1 MDARGTGGGFETPKD
16 GILQDTNA
24 RTAQR
29 PTSRDIRRR
38 PGARRLARLA
48 LAGWL
53 GLGLLAGGTHGGEAA
68 STAQATPPTAPGAP
82 PAPAPAGQP
91 GAPPAAQPAAPGTQP
106 AAQPAPAKPPAPKPV
121 SEEIKTVRETLDK
134 AKDELEQREK
144 ILSGQKVGSG
154 DLTRARDGVDGIADR
169 IRHVIEV
176 TTPRL
181 EAARER
187 LTQLGPKPKE
197 GPEGEDVAR
206 ERTEREQ
213 AVAEIDETQRLAKS
227 LLVQSDQIIDQ
238 VTNRRRAAFTRD
250 LFERSTALVSPSL
263 WMKIAADVPRD
274 VRALQ
279 NAISDTAEL
288 FARNGTIGNLIL
300 LGVAFGI
307 SIALYFGRR
316 NIAPR
321 LGRRDG
327 KAVDPSQRKKLLAAW
342 RVFLLGTV
350 PAVLGSYAV
359 YYALDATDLLPLR
372 LLPVAAAILGG
383 LAFIAFVEALSD
395 ALLSPDKP
403 SWRMTAMT
411 DAAASRIVTLAV
423 SIAVVITVVK
433 SIEALNSAISA
444 ALPISIATRGI
455 GALAMSLILAIG
467 LHRFADTAEKEEACF
482 GPYVAPEATTG
493 IGGPARLLGWA
504 AVVVIAAAALVGY
517 VAFATFLIDQLV
529 WTASLFVLLF
539 LFINSADTFIGGT
552 LRDDTK
558 IATALQANTG
568 LRKRSLNQIAVLA
581 SGFARVVLILVAA
594 LLALAPWGL
603 DSTDV
608 FTSVR
613 SAFFGFKVGDVTISL
628 STIALAIGLLVLGM
642 AITRAIQRWLE
653 NTYLP
658 ATDLDAGLRNSIST
672 IAGYCG
678 FLLTL
683 ALSFSY
689 LGLSLEKLT
698 IVAGALSVGI
708 GFGLQSIV
716 NNFVS
721 GLLLLW
727 ERPIR
732 VGDQVLIGDSE
743 GIVKRISVRS
753 TEIQTFDRSAVIVP
767 NSNLISGI
775 VKNRV
780 RGDRTGRVSI
790 TVNVLRNQDPVHAAE
805 LLVSC
810 ASAHPDVLKEPAP
823 RVVFRKIGDPFLE
836 FELIAMIVDVS
847 LGLKV
852 QNDLNFAVFK
862 TLSGVGMIP
871 AMGPASS
878 NVVVQGLEPF
888 QEAMG
893 RIASTLSEPR
903 GDASGGAVRQATE
916 MSKG

>member
-1 MDARGTGGGFETPKD
+1 MGDSPTGQTTRG
-16 GILQDTNA
+16 
-24 RTAQR
+24 
-29 PTSRDIRRR
+29 IRR
-38 PGARRLARLA
+38 AA
-48 LAGWL
+48 LVAAWL
-53 GLGLLAGGTHGGEAA
+53 GVLVLAPMGAVGQGT
-68 STAQATPPTAPGAP
+68 PT
-82 PAPAPAGQP
+82 
-91 GAPPAAQPAAPGTQP
+91 APPAAVPSKAAPATAPAATADG
-106 AAQPAPAKPPAPKPV
+106 KPAPKAVVPKPAV
-121 SEEIKTVRETLDK
+121 SEQIQNVRDQLDS
-134 AKDELEQREK
+134 AKVDLEQREK
-144 ILSGQKVGSG
+144 ILTGPHVGSG
-154 DLTRARDGVDGIADR
+154 DLTRARDGIEAIADK
-169 IRHVIEV
+169 IRHVIDI

-197 GPEGEDVAR
+197 GEEGEDVAR
-206 ERTEREQ
+206 ERTEREH
-213 AVAEIDETQRLAKS
+213 AVAEIDETQRLARS
-227 LLVQSDQIIDQ
+227 LLVQSDQIVDQ
-238 VTNRRRAAFTRD
+238 VSNRRRAAFTRG
-250 LFERSTALVSPSL
+250 LFERSTALVSPDL
-263 WMKIAADVPRD
+263 WMRIAADIPRD
-274 VRALQ
+274 IRALQ
-279 NAISDTAEL
+279 SAVEDTADL
-288 FARNGTIGNLIL
+288 FARNGTIGNLLL
-300 LGVAFGI
+300 LGIAFGI

-321 LGRRDG
+321 LGRRDA
-327 KAVDPSQRKKLLAAW
+327 KAVDPSQRRKLLAAW
-342 RVFLLGTV
+342 RVFLLGTI
-350 PAVLGSYAV
+350 PAFIGSYAV

-372 LLPVAAAILGG
+372 LLPVAGAILGG
-383 LAFIAFVEALSD
+383 LAFIAFVEALAD

-403 SWRMTAMT
+403 SWRVATMS
-411 DAAASRIVTLAV
+411 DAAAARVTRLAV
-423 SIAVVITVVK
+423 GIAIVITVVK
-433 SIEALNSAISA
+433 SIEALNSGISA

-455 GALAMSLILAIG
+455 GALATALILAIG
-467 LHRFADTAEKEEACF
+467 LHRFADSAEQEEACF

-504 AVVVIAAAALVGY
+504 AAVVIAIAPIVGY
-517 VAFATFLIDQLV
+517 VAFAAFVIDQLV
-529 WTASLFVLLF
+529 WTAGLFVLLF
-539 LFINSADTFIGGT
+539 LLISSADTFIGGT
-552 LRDDTK
+552 LGDDTK

-568 LRKRSLNQIAVLA
+568 LRKRSINQIAVLA
-581 SGFARVVLILVAA
+581 TGLARVVLVLVAA

-608 FTSVR
+608 FSSVR

-628 STIALAIGLLVLGM
+628 STIVLAIGLLLLGM
-642 AITRAIQRWLE
+642 AVTRAIQRWLE
-653 NTYLP
+653 QTYLP

-672 IAGYCG
+672 IAGYIG

-683 ALSFSY
+683 ALAFSY

-790 TVNVLRNQDPVHAAE
+790 TVSVLRNQDPVHAAE
-805 LLVSC
+805 LLMRC
-810 ASAHPDVLKEPAP
+810 GQAQPDVLKEPPP

-836 FELIAMIVDVS
+836 FELIVMIVDVS

-852 QNDLNFAVFK
+852 QNDLNLTVFQ
-862 TLSGVGMIP
+862 TLSQAGMIP
-871 AMGPASS
+871 ALGPGSS
-878 NVVVQGLEPF
+878 VVTVQGLDSF
-888 QEAMG
+888 QSAVG
-893 RIASTLSEPR
+893 QIASAFTQPQRSGDQTSPQRAEERFDEAEPMR
-903 GDASGGAVRQATE
+903 SAEVARRRAGS
-916 MSKG
+916 

>member
-1 MDARGTGGGFETPKD
+1 MGGIPRGQTTR
-16 GILQDTNA
+16 GIRKA
-24 RTAQR
+24 A
-29 PTSRDIRRR
+29 I
-38 PGARRLARLA
+38 AA
-48 LAGWL
+48 WL
-53 GLGLLAGGTHGGEAA
+53 GALVLAPVGAIGQGA
-68 STAQATPPTAPGAP
+68 PNAPGPSAP
-82 PAPAPAGQP
+82 ASPAPTLAAPAKAAPAKAAPAAAPAPE
-91 GAPPAAQPAAPGTQP
+91 
-106 AAQPAPAKPPAPKPV
+106 AKPAPKPV
-121 SEEIKTVRETLDK
+121 VSEQIQNVRDQLDGAK
-134 AKDELEQREK
+134 ADLEQREK
-144 ILSGQKVGSG
+144 ILTGPRVGSG
-154 DLTRARDGVDGIADR
+154 DLTRARDGIEAVADK
-169 IRHVIEV
+169 IRHVIDI

-197 GPEGEDVAR
+197 GEEGEDVAR
-206 ERTEREQ
+206 ERLEREH

-227 LLVQSDQIIDQ
+227 LLVQSDQIVDQ
-238 VTNRRRAAFTRD
+238 VSNRRRAAFTRG
-250 LFERSTALVSPSL
+250 LFERSTALVTPDL
-263 WMKIAADVPRD
+263 WMRAAADIPRD
-274 VRALQ
+274 LRALQ
-279 NAISDTAEL
+279 SAVEDTAAL
-288 FARNGTIGNLIL
+288 FPRNGTIGNLLL
-300 LGVAFGI
+300 LGIAFGI

-321 LGRRDG
+321 LGRRDA
-327 KAVDPSQRKKLLAAW
+327 KAVDPSQRRKLLAAW
-342 RVFLLGTV
+342 RVFLLGTI
-350 PAVLGSYAV
+350 PAFIGSYAV

-372 LLPVAAAILGG
+372 LLPVAGAILGG
-383 LAFIAFVEALSD
+383 LAFIAFVEALAD

-403 SWRMTAMT
+403 SWRVATMS
-411 DAAASRIVTLAV
+411 DAAAARVTRLAV
-423 SIAVVITVVK
+423 GIAIVITVVK
-433 SIEALNSAISA
+433 SIEALNSGISA

-455 GALAMSLILAIG
+455 GALATALILAIG
-467 LHRFADTAEKEEACF
+467 LHRFADSAEQEEACF

-504 AVVVIAAAALVGY
+504 AAVVIAIAPIVGY
-517 VAFATFLIDQLV
+517 VAFAAFVIDQLV
-529 WTASLFVLLF
+529 WTAGLFVLLF
-539 LFINSADTFIGGT
+539 LLISSADTFIGGT
-552 LRDDTK
+552 LGDDTK

-568 LRKRSLNQIAVLA
+568 LRKRSINQIAVLA
-581 SGFARVVLILVAA
+581 TGLARVVLVLVAA

-608 FTSVR
+608 FSSVR

-628 STIALAIGLLVLGM
+628 STIVLAIGLLLLGM
-642 AITRAIQRWLE
+642 AVTRAIQRWLE
-653 NTYLP
+653 QTYLP

-672 IAGYCG
+672 IAGYIG

-683 ALSFSY
+683 ALAFSY

-790 TVNVLRNQDPVHAAE
+790 TVSVLRNQDPVHAAE
-805 LLVSC
+805 LLMRC
-810 ASAHPDVLKEPAP
+810 GQAQPDVLKEPPP

-836 FELIAMIVDVS
+836 FELIVMIVDVS

-852 QNDLNFAVFK
+852 QNDLNLTVFQ
-862 TLSGVGMIP
+862 TLSQAGMIP
-871 AMGPASS
+871 ALGPGSS
-878 NVVVQGLEPF
+878 VVTVQGLDSF
-888 QEAMG
+888 QSAVG
-893 RIASTLSEPR
+893 QIASAFTQPQRSGDQTSPQRAEERFDEAEPIR
-903 GDASGGAVRQATE
+903 SAEVARRRAGS
-916 MSKG
+916 

>member
-1 MDARGTGGGFETPKD
+1 M
-16 GILQDTNA
+16 QDINA
-24 RTAQR
+24 RTAHR
-29 PTSRDIRRR
+29 ASAEGMRRR
-38 PGARRLARLA
+38 PVRNGYGTRRAGILTAAWFGFAA
-48 LAGWL
+48 LVPGTVL
-53 GLGLLAGGTHGGEAA
+53 GQAA
-68 STAQATPPTAPGAP
+68 APPTPAAQTAPANPAPAAP
-82 PAPAPAGQP
+82 PA
-91 GAPPAAQPAAPGTQP
+91 QPA
-106 AAQPAPAKPPAPKPV
+106 APAKPPAPKPV
-121 SEEIKTVRETLDK
+121 VSEEIKTVRDTLDK
-134 AKDELEQREK
+134 AKDDLEHREK
-144 ILSGQKVGSG
+144 ILTGQNVGSG

-169 IRHVIEV
+169 IRHVIEI

-197 GPEGEDVAR
+197 GAEGEDVAR

-227 LLVQSDQIIDQ
+227 LLVQSDQIVDQ
-238 VTNRRRAAFTRD
+238 VTNKRRADFTRG
-250 LFERSTALVSPSL
+250 LFERSTALVTPDL
-263 WMKIAADVPRD
+263 WMRIAADIPRD
-274 VRALQ
+274 LRALQ
-279 NAISDTAEL
+279 NVVADTADL
-288 FARNGTIGNLIL
+288 FARNGTLGNLL
-300 LGVAFGI
+300 FLGIAFGI

-321 LGRRDG
+321 LGRRDA

-350 PAVLGSYAV
+350 PAVVGSYAV
-359 YYALDATDLLPLR
+359 YYALDVTNLLPMR
-372 LLPVAAAILGG
+372 LLPVAGAILLG
-383 LAFIAFVEALSD
+383 LAFIAFVEALAD

-403 SWRMTAMT
+403 SWRTTTMT
-411 DAAASRIVTLAV
+411 DAAASRITTLAV

-433 SIEALNSAISA
+433 SVEALNSAISA

-455 GALAMSLILAIG
+455 GAIATALILAIG

-482 GPYVAPEATTG
+482 GPYVAPEAVTG

-504 AVVVIAAAALVGY
+504 AVAVIGAAALFGY

-539 LFINSADTFIGGT
+539 LFIGSADTFIGGT

-581 SGFARVVLILVAA
+581 TGFARVVLILVAA

-642 AITRAIQRWLE
+642 AVTRAIQRWLE
-653 NTYLP
+653 STYLP

-683 ALSFSY
+683 ALAFSY

-903 GDASGGAVRQATE
+903 GDASGGAGRQATE
-916 MSKG
+916 MPKG